1 MTFHHLLA
9 QWTRPLVCKFRKGHK
24 RPTKRSGLR
33 LEALETRSLLTSFT
47 PVLIRHA
54 YGFDRVGFED
64 ATHSLV
70 AGDGRGT
77 TIAIVDAYDDPNIVA
92 DLARFD
98 SIYGI
103 PDPPSFTKVNQTGGT
118 TYPAPNTGWSKEIA
132 LDVEYAHAMAPGAN
146 ILLVEATDN
155 SVP

>member
-1 MTFHHLLA
+1 MTLLPKFSS
-9 QWTRPLVCKFRKGHK
+9 WNRPMARK
-24 RPTKRSGLR
+24 LR
-33 LEALETRSLLTSFT
+33 ARVRLWLEALEERAMLAGLT
-47 PVLIRHA
+47 PIQIRHA

-70 AGDGRGT
+70 AGNGQGT

-98 SIYGI
+98 STYGI

-132 LDVEYAHAMAPGAN
+132 
-146 ILLVEATDN
+146 
-155 SVP
+155 